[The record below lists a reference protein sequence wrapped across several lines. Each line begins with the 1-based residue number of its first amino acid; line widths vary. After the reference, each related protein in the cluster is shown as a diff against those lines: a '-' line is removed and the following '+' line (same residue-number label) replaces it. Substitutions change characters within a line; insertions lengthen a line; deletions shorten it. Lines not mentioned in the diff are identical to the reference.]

1 LKLYKLL
8 KKILIMLKKLFLR
21 HLVICQMKKVKIMI
35 MITKNKQMKM
45 EPVAMITKQRMEIV

>member
-1 LKLYKLL
+1 
-8 KKILIMLKKLFLR
+8 
-21 HLVICQMKKVKIMI
+21 MKKVKIMI